1 MGMRP
6 LPPPIAPAVTVLGR
20 AIEPTSRRTVAE
32 RHISVLRV
40 GKRAIAAFF
49 ADDMP
54 TYAAALAYRVLFS
67 IFPFLIFLTTLLGF
81 LGIPE
86 LFEWMRGQ
94 AAYVLPEQAMKLV
107 NTVLG
112 ELQEQ
117 QRGLMSVAIA
127 LAVWSASA
135 AVLGAINA
143 LNVAYKV
150 TERRPTWKRML
161 VSIVYTLA
169 LALMLIIAAGM
180 MLTGPTLLTWLAGYA
195 RLDSVFITVWT
206 WARWPITAF
215 ILLCAVAIVYW
226 AAPNVKQPFRLI
238 TPGALIAVAAW
249 IGASVAFGYYVQNF
263 SSYNATYGS
272 MGAVIVLLMF
282 FFLSAAVVLFGAEVN
297 ATLSR
302 ERGEHVEEGAA
313 P

>member
-1 MGMRP
+1 M
-6 LPPPIAPAVTVLGR
+6 
-20 AIEPTSRRTVAE
+20 SRRTVAE
-32 RHISVLRV
+32 GHIGVWHV

-86 LFEWMRGQ
+86 FFEWMRGQ

-107 NTVLG
+107 NSVLA
-112 ELQEQ
+112 ELQKE

-127 LAVWSASA
+127 LSVWSASA
-135 AVLGAINA
+135 AVMGAINA
-143 LNVAYKV
+143 LNVAYRV
-150 TERRPTWKRML
+150 TERRPAWKRML
-161 VSIVYTLA
+161 VSIIYTLA

-180 MLTGPTLLTWLAGYA
+180 MITGPTFLTWLAGYV
-195 RLDSVFITVWT
+195 RLDSFFITVWA

-215 ILLCAVAIVYW
+215 ILLLVVAIVYW

-238 TPGALIAVAAW
+238 TPGAVIAVTAW
-249 IGASVAFGYYVQNF
+249 IGASVAFGLYVQHF
-263 SSYNATYGS
+263 SAYSATYGS
-272 MGAVIVLLMF
+272 MGAVIMLLFF
-282 FFLSAAVVLFGAEVN
+282 FFLSAAVVLFGAELN
-297 ATLSR
+297 ATLAR
-302 ERGEHVEEGAA
+302 EQGERVEEA
-313 P
+313 

>member
-1 MGMRP
+1 MGKQR
-6 LPPPIAPAVTVLGR
+6 
-20 AIEPTSRRTVAE
+20 
-32 RHISVLRV
+32 LRIWHV
-40 GKRAIAAFF
+40 GKSATARFF

-67 IFPFLIFLTTLLGF
+67 MFPFLIFLTTLLGF

-86 LFEWMRGQ
+86 FFDWMREQ

-112 ELQEQ
+112 ELQKE

-127 LAVWSASA
+127 LSVWSASA
-135 AVLGAINA
+135 AVLGTMNA
-143 LNVAYKV
+143 LNVAYAV
-150 TERRPTWKRML
+150 TERRPTWKRFL
-161 VSIVYTLA
+161 VSIIYTLA

-180 MLTGPTLLTWLAGYA
+180 MITGPAFLTWLAGYA
-195 RLDSVFITVWT
+195 RLDSFFITVWT

-215 ILLCAVAIVYW
+215 ILLLVVAIVYW

-238 TPGALIAVAAW
+238 TPGAVIAVAAW
-249 IGASVAFGYYVQNF
+249 IGASVAFGLYVQRF
-263 SSYNATYGS
+263 AAYNATYGS
-272 MGAVIVLLMF
+272 MGAVIVLLFF

-297 ATLSR
+297 AAIAR
-302 ERGEHVEEGAA
+302 EQGEHIEEG
-313 P
+313 